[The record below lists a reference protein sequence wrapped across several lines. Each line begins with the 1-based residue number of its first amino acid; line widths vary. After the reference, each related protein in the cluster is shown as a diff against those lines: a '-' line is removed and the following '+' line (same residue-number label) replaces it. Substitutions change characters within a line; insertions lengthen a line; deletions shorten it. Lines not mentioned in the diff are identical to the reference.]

1 MQVYSDLNDSTHDIR
16 KIAHFIAATDWSL
29 IYILMML
36 ATTLMCT
43 TLILYR
49 IVCLAQRIFLL
60 RSVISA
66 LIESSAI
73 YTMTLIMYLA
83 LVMRNGDAA
92 YYGDVIV
99 AYTKVNQ
106 FLY

>member
-1 MQVYSDLNDSTHDIR
+1 MQIYSVFNDSTHDIR
-16 KIAHFIAATDWSL
+16 KIAFIASIDWSL

-49 IVCLAQRIFLL
+49 IVCLAQRIFLF

-83 LVMRNGDAA
+83 LVVRNVDAA
-92 YYGDVIV
+92 YYGDTIV
-99 AYTKVNQ
+99 AYTKVDQ
-106 FLY
+106 FL